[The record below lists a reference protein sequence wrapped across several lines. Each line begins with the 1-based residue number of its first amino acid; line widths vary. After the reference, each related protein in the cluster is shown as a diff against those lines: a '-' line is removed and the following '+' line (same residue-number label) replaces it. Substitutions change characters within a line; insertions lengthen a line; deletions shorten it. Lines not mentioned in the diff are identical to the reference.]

1 MEENKRF
8 RLKLNLFDGIVIVVA
23 LAVAAVMLYMQMK
36 PAASSGDTST
46 PAASTT
52 QYTIRL
58 QKTLPGTA
66 ALIEEG
72 DALADVVSG
81 VDIIDTATSCFSGGT
96 AQPATDSIID
106 ENAKAYVTAEIPGYE
121 DIDIVV
127 KASVTYGEEDILV
140 GSGYELRVGEK
151 IYVRGPGYLGSGEVY
166 AIERGN

>member
-72 DALADVVSG
+72 DALVDVVKNFELGTVVS
-81 VDIIDTATSCFSGGT
+81 AT

>member
-52 QYTIRL
+52 QYTICL

-72 DALADVVSG
+72 DALVDVVKNFELGTVVS
-81 VDIIDTATSCFSGGT
+81 AT

-121 DIDIVV
+121 DIDIV
-127 KASVTYGEEDILV
+127 
-140 GSGYELRVGEK
+140 
-151 IYVRGPGYLGSGEVY
+151 
-166 AIERGN
+166 